1 MCSHV
6 LSLAAYSCA
15 HAKTAD
21 KGFFRSRMH
30 PVVAQLTCVTA
41 GAEVLRCLNLPDHL
55 FHWVLGQFARGQQH
69 HVYVHVQSRQL
80 RWCGVRVTQFEP
92 RGGPTP
98 IEPNEN
104 PKYGNG
110 FYHNMWSF
118 ICSSTC
124 QYIMNGTAI
133 REWYVKFYTRR
144 VLRRVFHSAVICKII
159 ISIT

>member
-15 HAKTAD
+15 HGKTAD

-69 HVYVHVQSRQL
+69 HVYVHVHSRQL

-110 FYHNMWSF
+110 LYHNMWSS
-118 ICSSTC
+118 ICWILVNISWMALQLENNMWNFPLHVCFAVSSIPPL
-124 QYIMNGTAI
+124 YA
-133 REWYVKFYTRR
+133 K
-144 VLRRVFHSAVICKII
+144 
-159 ISIT
+159 